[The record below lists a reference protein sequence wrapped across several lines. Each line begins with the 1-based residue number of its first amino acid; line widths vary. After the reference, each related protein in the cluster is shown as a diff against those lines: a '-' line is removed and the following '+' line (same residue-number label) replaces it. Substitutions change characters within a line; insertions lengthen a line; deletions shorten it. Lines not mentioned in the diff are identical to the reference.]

1 MEVLLLKKLKK
12 SRVVSLILA
21 LLLIASVLSACSG
34 KDARVP
40 KVYTYSPGTAF
51 STNINDPEPRRVL
64 KCVVLFE
71 VIDEDAV
78 TELTDLNFIIRN
90 ACIAELSSLTMEELT
105 TNRNLPDIAERL
117 VNCVN
122 EVIPSNINLVVRAY
136 FTDFLLS

>member
-1 MEVLLLKKLKK
+1 VKRLNRNRIL
-12 SRVVSLILA
+12 SLVFA
-21 LLLIASVLSACSG
+21 LLLIASLLSACN
-34 KDARVP
+34 KTDPRVP
-40 KVYTYSPGTAF
+40 KVYTYSPGAAF

-90 ACIAELSSLTMEELT
+90 ACIAELSSLTLEELT
-105 TNRNLPDIAERL
+105 INRNIDDVSQRL
-117 VNCVN
+117 VDCVN
-122 EVIPSNINLVVRAY
+122 AVIPSNINLVVRAY